1 MSARS
6 ETQVYAKAA
15 FETAIKDWL
24 ANLEHIAGALDRS
37 PDLVKRLVDDASSF
51 EVRQA
56 VLTPLLREN
65 IPAPVRNFIFGMLA
79 NGDIALLNGVVA
91 ELHSL
96 GAVIGGPRAVLAEVT
111 SAVALSPEERAAVE
125 KQLIDQFGLGL
136 EFRFLVDEKILGGL
150 LIRVGDKL
158 LDTSVASRLSAMR
171 QTLGV
176 AAGS

>member
-24 ANLEHIAGALDRS
+24 SNLEHIAGALDRS
-37 PDLVKRLVDDASSF
+37 PDLLKRLTDTAGSF

-56 VLTPLLREN
+56 VLTPLMREN
-65 IPAPVRNFIFGMLA
+65 MPAPVRNFVFGMLA
-79 NGDIALLNGVVA
+79 NGDIGLLNDVVA
-91 ELHSL
+91 ELHTL
-96 GAVIGGPRAVLAEVT
+96 GATIGGPRAVVAEVT
-111 SAVALSPEERAAVE
+111 SAVALTAEERAAIE
-125 KQLIDQFGLGL
+125 KRLIEQFGLGL
-136 EFRFLVDEKILGGL
+136 DFRYAVDEKILGGL

-158 LDTSVASRLSAMR
+158 MDSSVASRLAVMR

-176 AAGS
+176 AAG